1 MIWRLV
7 VRGALLLLA
16 ALLVVA
22 MGARH
27 LRPTPDLVAVV
38 VGVVALRGG
47 LRSGLGVGLAG
58 GWLLDLLPPGSAV
71 LGTSAL
77 TYAVAGALAG
87 TLHRPGPASWLLV
100 ALAAGV
106 AGACVTLIGVLAAL
120 ARSAPVNLP
129 GVLASVAATAT
140 IGLLLG
146 PLLLRLDARWG
157 RRA

>member
-106 AGACVTLIGVLAAL
+106 TGASVTLVGVLAAL
-120 ARSAPVNLP
+120 ARSAPVNVA
-129 GVLASVAATAT
+129 GALASVVATAT

>member
-1 MIWRLV
+1 MIRRLV
-7 VRGALLLLA
+7 VRAALLLLA
-16 ALLVVA
+16 ALLLVA

-27 LRPTPDLVAVV
+27 LRPTPDLVAVI
-38 VGVVALRGG
+38 VGVLALRGG
-47 LRSGLGVGLAG
+47 WRSGLGAGLAG

-77 TYAVAGALAG
+77 TYAVAGTLAG
-87 TLHRPGPASWLLV
+87 TLQRPGPASWLLV
-100 ALAAGV
+100 AVAAGV

>member
-1 MIWRLV
+1 MWRLV

-87 TLHRPGPASWLLV
+87 TLHRPGPPPWLLD
-100 ALAAGV
+100 ALASGATGPAATL
-106 AGACVTLIGVLAAL
+106 AGALRAL
-120 ARSAPVNLP
+120 ARSAPVNVA
-129 GVLASVAATAT
+129 GALASVVATAT

-146 PLLLRLDARWG
+146 PLLLRLDARWA